1 MALEWTNL
9 KKTPAGAT
17 NTSGS
22 RTIERIKL
30 GDGENRIRL
39 IGNVMPRYV
48 YWLTNNEGKRTPVEC
63 LSFDRETETFTDRE
77 GVDPVKEI
85 DSSIYSEKPTFS
97 YVCNAIDR
105 KDGQIKLFDLK
116 PTVYKQILDYA
127 INPEYGNPAADEEG
141 YDITIKREKT
151 GPQIMNVK
159 YTCIPSRRTVAITD
173 EEKALELYELEKIF
187 KRPSYEDQKDF
198 ILRNT
203 SYFSDSVASDLRVD
217 DNETMEDV

>member
-9 KKTPAGAT
+9 KKVPAGG
-17 NTSGS
+17 NNNGN
-22 RTIERIKL
+22 RNIERIKL

-48 YWLTNNEGKRTPVEC
+48 YWVTNNEGKRTPLEC
-63 LSFDRETETFTDRE
+63 LSFDRDTESFFDKE
-77 GVDPVKEI
+77 GTDPVQEI
-85 DSSIYSEKPTFS
+85 DTAVFSDKPTFS

-127 INPEYGNPAADEEG
+127 MNPEYGNPADEEEG

-151 GPQIMNVK
+151 GPQVMNVK
-159 YTCIPSRRTVAITD
+159 YTCIPSRRTVALTD
-173 EEKALELYELEKIF
+173 EEKALELYDLAKIF

-198 ILRNT
+198 LLRNT
-203 SYFSDSVASDLRVD
+203 SYFSEAVASDLRVD
-217 DNETMEDV
+217 DDEKMEDI